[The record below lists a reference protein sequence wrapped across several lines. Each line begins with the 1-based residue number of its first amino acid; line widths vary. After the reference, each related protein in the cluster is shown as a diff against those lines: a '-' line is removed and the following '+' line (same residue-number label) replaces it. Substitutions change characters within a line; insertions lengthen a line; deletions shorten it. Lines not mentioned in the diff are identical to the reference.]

1 MNSICILLTDH
12 ESINEKIILKSFT
25 KIKKSK
31 LKKIYFVGDRKYFSK
46 IFQIIKNIKKIN
58 FINVNLNKKKNFQYI
73 QDITKI
79 GISLYRRKLI
89 HYLINMP
96 LDKRKFFN
104 KKFAGFTEFYSFN
117 FDKKKNENM
126 LLYNNI
132 FSVCPLTTHIPLQDV
147 NKTINK
153 NKLINCIKNINFFF
167 KKKLKKKIEM
177 IVLGINPHA
186 SQDMSFRSKDFS
198 LIERVVKLIKNR
210 IKIKGPVSSDTA
222 FTKLKNK
229 VFIGMYHDQVL
240 IPFKMKNNFDGI
252 NITIGKKLIRLSPD
266 HGTGKDLI
274 KKPKKIN
281 NTSFV
286 KCLEFCEKY

>member
-1 MNSICILLTDH
+1 M
-12 ESINEKIILKSFT
+12 
-25 KIKKSK
+25 
-31 LKKIYFVGDRKYFSK
+31 
-46 IFQIIKNIKKIN
+46 
-58 FINVNLNKKKNFQYI
+58 
-73 QDITKI
+73 
-79 GISLYRRKLI
+79 
-89 HYLINMP
+89 
-96 LDKRKFFN
+96 
-104 KKFAGFTEFYSFN
+104 
-117 FDKKKNENM
+117 
-126 LLYNNI
+126 
-132 FSVCPLTTHIPLQDV
+132 CPLTTHIPLQDV

-186 SQDMSFRSKDFS
+186 SLDMSFKSKDYT
-198 LIERVVKLIKNR
+198 LIKKVAKLFKNK
-210 IKIKGPVSSDTA
+210 IKIRGPVSSDTA